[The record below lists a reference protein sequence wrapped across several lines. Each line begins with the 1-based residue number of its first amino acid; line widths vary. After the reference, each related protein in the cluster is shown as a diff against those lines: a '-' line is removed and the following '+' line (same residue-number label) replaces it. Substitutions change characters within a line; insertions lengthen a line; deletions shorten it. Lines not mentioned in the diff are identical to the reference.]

1 MAENILFLVGVV
13 GERKEERKKRIQG
26 FLLKSSEI
34 RWSKFIGPRVKVHL
48 LVEGYVYLPKSRD
61 FTESQKE
68 EIWGKSKAWTWEV
81 FLRLPTHSS
90 MLQEVGIFP
99 TLVYFHHK
107 GLILG
112 EILCRGPKGLFS

>member
-13 GERKEERKKRIQG
+13 GERNEERKKRIQG

-34 RWSKFIGPRVKVHL
+34 RWSKFVGPI
-48 LVEGYVYLPKSRD
+48 EGYVYLPKLRD
-61 FTESQKE
+61 FTESPKT

-90 MLQEVGIFP
+90 MLQEVGILP

-112 EILCRGPKGLFS
+112 ELLCRGPNGLFG